1 MLLNVHY
8 SSSVRSLLLG
18 CSSCVGCVPSVCFYG
33 PEELITVLYL
43 ALLIVSYQFTLL
55 SHRALHQSVK

>member
-18 CSSCVGCVPSVCFYG
+18 CSSCVGCVPSVCLYG
-33 PEELITVLYL
+33 PRRIDNGVIFGLINSFIPIY
-43 ALLIVSYQFTLL
+43 S
-55 SHRALHQSVK
+55 S